1 MYGYIAIT
9 VFAGFLIALSRPG
22 LLKNEMWR
30 ATTTPLASI
39 IGSGFLV
46 SVPILRNVVGSWAII
61 AMTVLLVIAYLVGAA
76 IRENIAH
83 VEPLLE
89 NGNAG
94 APIVSF
100 ERLSQLVLTFAYFI
114 SVAYYLNLFAH
125 FMLKTT
131 GFDQELYVNLVVT
144 ILLITVGSVG
154 LLRGFHAVEGLE
166 IYAVSVKLAV
176 IGGLLATLLIF
187 DVAGLLGWVPAFGG
201 DLIQVDAHFAYTD
214 LPVILGLL
222 IIVQGF
228 ETSRFLGNS
237 YSRELR
243 IRTMKLSQAIAA
255 LIYILFFALVLPIM
269 GAGSD
274 STDVAAVTDMMKPV
288 ALILP
293 FFVILGALA
302 SQSSAA
308 LADAMGAAGLVHELA
323 GKRIRINHIY
333 PLIAL
338 VAAIVTWEADIYGL
352 ITLAS
357 RCFALYYALQC
368 MIACMSAI
376 RRKSTAATLGFGVLT
391 VVCMAIVI
399 FGVPAEGG

>member
-1 MYGYIAIT
+1 MYGYIAIF
-9 VFAGFLIALSRPG
+9 VFVG
-22 LLKNEMWR
+22 LLLLLLRPKLRGNDVWR
-30 ATTTPLASI
+30 ATSTPLASI

-46 SVPILRNVVGSWAII
+46 SVPILGNVVGSGAII
-61 AMTVLLVIAYLVGAA
+61 AMGALLVIAYLVGAA

-89 NGNAG
+89 NGNASG
-94 APIVSF
+94 RILSI

-125 FMLKTT
+125 FMLKPT
-131 GFDQELYVNLVVT
+131 GFDQELYVNWVVT
-144 ILLITVGSVG
+144 ILLITIGSVG
-154 LLRGFHAVEGLE
+154 LVRGFHAIEGLE

-187 DVAGLLGWVPAFGG
+187 DVAGLMGWGAGFGSHPRT
-201 DLIQVDAHFAYTD
+201 LEAHFSFSD

-228 ETSRFLGNS
+228 ETSRFLGNT
-237 YSRELR
+237 YSPEMR
-243 IRTMKLSQAIAA
+243 IRTMKLAQGIAA
-255 LIYILFFALVLPIM
+255 IIYILFFALVLPIM
-269 GAGSD
+269 GASSD
-274 STDVAAVTDMMKPV
+274 STDVAAITDMMKPV

-308 LADAMGAAGLVHELA
+308 IADAMGAAGLVHELA

-368 MIACMSAI
+368 LIACMSAT
-376 RRKSTAATLGFGVLT
+376 RRKSTAATLGFGTLT
-391 VVCMAIVI
+391 AVCMAIVI

>member
-1 MYGYIAIT
+1 MYGYIAIA
-9 VFAGFLIALSRPG
+9 VFVG
-22 LLKNEMWR
+22 LLFLLLRPRFLANDIWR
-30 ATTTPLASI
+30 ATSTPLASI

-46 SVPILRNVVGSWAII
+46 SVPILRNVVGSWAIV
-61 AMTVLLVIAYLVGAA
+61 AMAALLVIAYLVGAA

-89 NGNAG
+89 NGNAKG
-94 APIVSF
+94 PIQSI

-125 FMLKTT
+125 FMLKPT
-131 GFDQELYVNLVVT
+131 GFGQELYINWVVT
-144 ILLITVGSVG
+144 IVLITIGSVG

-166 IYAVSVKLAV
+166 IYAFSVKLAV
-176 IGGLLATLLIF
+176 IGGLLAALLLF
-187 DVAGLLGWVPAFGG
+187 DVSALLGWGAGFGG
-201 DLIQVDAHFAYTD
+201 ELIPVEAHFAFAD

-222 IIVQGF
+222 IVVQGF
-228 ETSRFLGNS
+228 ETSRFLGS
-237 YSRELR
+237 TYSRELR

-274 STDVAAVTDMMKPV
+274 STDVAAISDMMKPV
-288 ALILP
+288 TLILP

-323 GKRIRINHIY
+323 GKRIRINHTY

-357 RCFALYYALQC
+357 RCFALYYGFQC
-368 MIACMSAI
+368 LIACMSAA
-376 RRKSTAATLGFGVLT
+376 RRKSTAATLGFGALT
-391 VVCMAIVI
+391 AVCMAIVI
-399 FGVPAEGG
+399 FGIPAEGG